1 MLSTEL
7 PGWRSLQTLRSRLS
21 GRLARFAKG
30 DEGASGGCSQA
41 HQNQAAFFETD
52 LRNIFTTLPMLLT
65 IPGEF
70 GDSFER
76 QAEELLGLLNKI
88 VNHDLV
94 AALEA
99 LKEKEVPKLSNNVT
113 KLHDLAPLALRY
125 PKIGSLLAVLETS
138 TIKFNLVTD
147 QGASL
152 FVLPDGQA
160 GDAATKCVAELK
172 GLLSQILYEAN
183 RQPGSPGPELATK
196 DNSSAALDQPAGGH
210 GPVPPRYASVMLNT
224 LLGNIRQRSCGKLHE
239 MKLRVSDDWQIGTRE
254 VPLELFLSC
263 CLDQMGWH
271 HAKCSPA
278 QATMDKARK
287 DGICAAIQRAKDQ
300 GRSIHL
306 FVDKDG
312 LLDISDISPAT
323 PLSPTDYTTETLEQL
338 LDQKAL
344 TRITANDYR
353 SGSLETKLSAREKA
367 ILALGLARCLLEFFD
382 ADIELASHSWK
393 AESVFFLRPTQGL
406 GRDRILYISLRPQG
420 PFSQTG
426 RPAQPLGAIGPGNPI
441 LLSFAK
447 LLLEI
452 ENGERISMEI
462 QSESRENISLWGE
475 MCDIVERVERDGGGN
490 YLKAVEGCLYLHMAL
505 RKGQDDLGDL
515 PLGDR
520 LKRAIYDQIVRNLE
534 VNVNPQTT
542 KRKRRDSVSELPL
555 SKKLSFASPELRP
568 CYTSVRDPQP
578 RQNGPTGRDDFEVAI
593 VCALPREYD
602 AVYTLIDEVWNQ
614 DYGRTNGDQNIY
626 THGRIGKF
634 NVVLLVLPGMGKVSA
649 ARASTSLRLS
659 YQRLSLVLVT
669 GICGAVPLTGRDEIL
684 LGDVIISRHVVQYDL
699 GRQYPDEFEVKDT
712 VEDKLGRAPP
722 NVRHLLTMLQTL
734 SGRERIE
741 ELAAKYLQGIQQS
754 AARRQRGCNYLYP
767 GASQDLVFEPTYHH
781 KRRLQ
786 HGVSVKA
793 RQRKMHGPAE
803 PYSMSCEE
811 AGCDLRKLVPR
822 ERVEQK
828 RLLEKQGRI
837 TEAQAPSIFLG
848 TIGSA
853 DTVMK
858 SAEERD
864 RIAGL
869 YDLIAFEME
878 GAGLWDETPCII
890 VKAVCDYA
898 DSHKNKNWQD
908 FAAATAASATKAL
921 LDFYVQRETSR

>member
-1 MLSTEL
+1 MLPTKL
-7 PGWRSLQTLRSRLS
+7 PGWRSLQTLQSRLF

-30 DEGASGGCSQA
+30 DDGASGSRSQA
-41 HQNQAAFFETD
+41 SQNQAAFFETD
-52 LRNIFTTLPMLLT
+52 LRTLFTTIPMVLA
-65 IPGEF
+65 IPA
-70 GDSFER
+70 
-76 QAEELLGLLNKI
+76 QELLVLLNKI

-94 AALEA
+94 AALDD
-99 LKEKEVPKLSNNVT
+99 LKEKAAPNSSRDVT
-113 KLHDLAPLALRY
+113 DLHDLAPLSEQY
-125 PKIGSLLAVLETS
+125 PNISSLLAVLKAS
-138 TIKFNLVTD
+138 TAKFNLVND
-147 QGASL
+147 QEVSL
-152 FVLPDGQA
+152 FILPAGQA
-160 GDAATKCVAELK
+160 GHAALKCVAEMNQV
-172 GLLSQILYEAN
+172 LSQIIYDAN
-183 RQPGSPGPELATK
+183 KQPTSLDPQLPTEGE
-196 DNSSAALDQPAGGH
+196 SSAILDRPAEGH
-210 GPVPPRYASVMLNT
+210 DSVPRRYASVILNT
-224 LLGNIRQRSCGKLHE
+224 LLGNIRQRHCGKLHE
-239 MKLRVSDDWQIGTRE
+239 MKLKVSDDWQAGTRE

-263 CLDQMGWH
+263 CLDQKGWH

-278 QATMDKARK
+278 QAAMGEARK
-287 DGICAAIQRAKDQ
+287 DGICAAIQRAKEQ

-306 FVDKDG
+306 FVDSDG
-312 LLDISDISPAT
+312 LLDISDTSPAT
-323 PLSPTDYTTETLEQL
+323 PLSPAEYVTKTLEQL
-338 LDQKAL
+338 LERKAL

-353 SGSLETKLSAREKA
+353 SGLLEAKLGAREKA

-382 ADIELASHSWK
+382 ADIELASYSWK

-406 GRDRILYISLRPQG
+406 GRERILYISLRPLG
-420 PFSQTG
+420 PSSCAG
-426 RPAQPLGAIGPGNPI
+426 RPSQALGAIGPGNPI

-462 QSESRENISLWGE
+462 ESESRKNLPIWGE
-475 MCDIVERVERDGGGN
+475 MCDIVERVEREGGGN
-490 YLKAVEGCLYLHMAL
+490 YLKAVEGCLYLYMAL
-505 RKGQDDLGDL
+505 RKSNNDQEDLL
-515 PLGDR
+515 LGDR
-520 LKRAIYDQIVRNLE
+520 LRRAIYDQIVRNLE

-542 KRKRRDSVSELPL
+542 KRKRRDSVSEIPL
-555 SKKLSFASPELRP
+555 SKKLSFASPEPRSYSEDHSRQSAP
-568 CYTSVRDPQP
+568 TS
-578 RQNGPTGRDDFEVAI
+578 RDDFGVAI

-602 AVYTLIDEVWNQ
+602 AVYTLIDEVWNH

-669 GICGAVPLTGRDEIL
+669 GICGAIPFAGGDEIL
-684 LGDVIISRHVVQYDL
+684 LGDVIISRHVVQYNL

-712 VEDKLGRAPP
+712 
-722 NVRHLLTMLQTL
+722 TL
-734 SGRERIE
+734 SARERME
-741 ELAAKYLQGIQQS
+741 GLAARYLQNIQQS
-754 AARRQRGCNYLYP
+754 AARRPRGSNYVYP
-767 GASQDLVFEPTYHH
+767 GASQDLVFEASHQH
-781 KRRLQ
+781 KRRP
-786 HGVSVKA
+786 SYSISAKA
-793 RQRKMHGPAE
+793 PRKKMHGSSE
-803 PYSMSCEE
+803 PYSMSCKE
-811 AGCDLRKLVPR
+811 AGCDFSKALPR

-828 RLLEKQGRI
+828 KLLEKQGRI
-837 TEAQAPSIFLG
+837 KAQAPSMFLG

-921 LDFYVQRETSR
+921 LDFYVQREPSR

>member
-1 MLSTEL
+1 MLPTEL
-7 PGWRSLQTLRSRLS
+7 PGWQSLQALRSRLS
-21 GRLARFAKG
+21 GSLARFAKG
-30 DEGASGGCSQA
+30 DDGASGGHSQA
-41 HQNQAAFFETD
+41 LQNQAAFFETD
-52 LRNIFTTLPMLLT
+52 LRTLFTTIPMILT
-65 IPGEF
+65 IPGEC
-70 GDSFER
+70 GDDFEGR
-76 QAEELLGLLNKI
+76 AGELLVLLDRI
-88 VNHDLV
+88 VNHDLI
-94 AALEA
+94 AALKA
-99 LKEKEVPKLSNNVT
+99 LKEKAAPKSSKDIT
-113 KLHDLAPLALRY
+113 DLHDIAPLGEQY
-125 PKIGSLLAVLETS
+125 PNICSLLTVLGTS
-138 TIKFNLVTD
+138 MAKFNLVTD
-147 QGASL
+147 QDVSL
-152 FVLPDGQA
+152 FIFPAGQA
-160 GDAATKCVAELK
+160 GDAALKCVAEMNQ
-172 GLLSQILYEAN
+172 LLSQIIYDAN
-183 RQPGSPGPELATK
+183 KQPTSLNPRLPTEDDT
-196 DNSSAALDQPAGGH
+196 SAILDQPTGGYD
-210 GPVPPRYASVMLNT
+210 PVQRRYASVILNT
-224 LLGNIRQRSCGKLHE
+224 LLGNIRQRHCGKLHE
-239 MKLRVSDDWQIGTRE
+239 MKLKVSDDWQTGTRD

-278 QATMDKARK
+278 QAAVSEARK
-287 DGICAAIQRAKDQ
+287 EGLCAAIQRAKDQ

-323 PLSPTDYTTETLEQL
+323 PLSPTDYATETLEQL

-353 SGSLETKLSAREKA
+353 SGLLDTKLGAREKA

-406 GRDRILYISLRPQG
+406 KRERILYISLRPLG
-420 PFSQTG
+420 ASSCAG
-426 RPAQPLGAIGPGNPI
+426 RPTQSYGSIGPGNPI

-462 QSESRENISLWGE
+462 HSESRENISLWRE
-475 MCDIVERVERDGGGN
+475 MCDIVERVEREGGGN

-505 RKGQDDLGDL
+505 RKSKNEQDDL
-515 PLGDR
+515 PLADR
-520 LKRAIYDQIVRNLE
+520 LRRAIYDQIVRNLE

-555 SKKLSFASPELRP
+555 SKKLSFASPELRSR
-568 CYTSVRDPQP
+568 YTPVQDPQP
-578 RQNGPTGRDDFEVAI
+578 RQNGPAGRDDFEVAI

-602 AVYTLIDEVWNQ
+602 AVYILFDEVWTH
-614 DYGRTNGDQNIY
+614 DYERTNGDQNIY

-669 GICGAVPLTGRDEIL
+669 GICGGVPFTGGDEVL

-712 VEDKLGRAPP
+712 VEDNLGRAPP
-722 NVRHLLTMLQTL
+722 SIRHLLTMLQTL
-734 SGRERIE
+734 SARERME
-741 ELAAKYLQGIQQS
+741 ELAARYLQKIQQS
-754 AARRQRGCNYLYP
+754 AARRPRGSHYIYP
-767 GASQDLVFEPTYHH
+767 GAAQDLVFEASYQH
-781 KRRLQ
+781 KRRLS
-786 HGVSVKA
+786 HSISVKA
-793 RQRKMHGPAE
+793 RKKKVHGSSE
-803 PYSMSCEE
+803 PYNMSCEE
-811 AGCDLRKLVPR
+811 AGCDLSKVIPR
-822 ERVEQK
+822 ERIAQKKHLEQ
-828 RLLEKQGRI
+828 QGRI
-837 TEAQAPSIFLG
+837 TDAQAPSIFLG

-864 RIAGL
+864 RIASI
-869 YDLIAFEME
+869 YDLVAFEME

-921 LDFYVQRETSR
+921 LDFYVKREPAK